1 MSQRLDL
8 KSHSCLTSSFFYPA
22 PSTPFL
28 VPPRGTSLINHL
40 FLNAQL
46 GVCFWG
52 SPPEEHNQIS
62 WWVLVFTEYV
72 WNSKPLRYPCWE
84 PWPCAQKSRGC
95 RTNRGPACDLHH
107 SRLWPW
113 SSNEHHT
120 NRHDFSSDR
129 LFLLLFNLPHTSF
142 DLYHGILSRKL
153 KLCYIHDIPALLHE
167 IFQNKDWNRNFSEF
181 CNTEVYSRPTFIG
194 SAGRRWGS
202 NESRGMEKRGV
213 HI

>member
-62 WWVLVFTEYV
+62 WWVLVFTSGVRHVIHIYRVCVEFQ
-72 WNSKPLRYPCWE
+72 SLEIPLRYPCWE

-107 SRLWPW
+107 SRLWSW

-129 LFLLLFNLPHTSF
+129 LFYCYLIFPIHLSIFIMVSCPESWNCAIFMTSLPSYMKYFKIKIETGTFLSF
-142 DLYHGILSRKL
+142 AIQKYILG
-153 KLCYIHDIPALLHE
+153 LHL
-167 IFQNKDWNRNFSEF
+167 
-181 CNTEVYSRPTFIG
+181 
-194 SAGRRWGS
+194 
-202 NESRGMEKRGV
+202 
-213 HI
+213 